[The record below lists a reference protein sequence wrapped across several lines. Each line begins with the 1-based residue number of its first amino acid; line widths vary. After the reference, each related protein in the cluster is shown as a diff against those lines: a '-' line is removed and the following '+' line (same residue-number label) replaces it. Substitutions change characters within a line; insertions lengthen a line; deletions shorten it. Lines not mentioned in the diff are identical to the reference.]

1 MSDANTAK
9 YIVYVDTR
17 EPESIYKK
25 LQELGEVEPIRRT
38 LDAGDYYIPAEKYS
52 LLVERKTVND
62 YINSVFD
69 TRLWEELEKIKNT
82 ETNNESK
89 LIPML
94 LVEGDWHFIL
104 KYGKKQDKAAVGS
117 VYASLLSTIASWG
130 FHVVSS
136 PALSWTPYV
145 LASFTKWLG
154 KPRRAEPPVY
164 KPKALSLDEMSI
176 RVLSSFPHISVE
188 RAKKILK
195 HYGTL
200 KEALDNVSWWKKSI
214 DGIGDKI
221 VDDVKAVLHHKVV
234 IREVKK

>member
-1 MSDANTAK
+1 MDGVEPK
-9 YIVYVDTR
+9 YTIYVDVH
-17 EPESIYKK
+17 EPESIFKK
-25 LQELGEVEPIRRT
+25 LQELENIEPIRQK

-52 LLVERKTVND
+52 LLIERKTVND

-69 TRLWEELEKIKNT
+69 TRLWEELEKIKGAQ
-82 ETNNESK
+82 TNNDSK

-104 KYGKKQDKAAVGS
+104 KYGKKQDKSAMGS

-136 PALSWTPYV
+136 PSTSWTPYV
-145 LASFTKWLG
+145 LSSFTKWLG
-154 KPRRAEPPVY
+154 RPRRSEPPIYKPRAV
-164 KPKALSLDEMSI
+164 SLDELSI
-176 RVLSSFPHISVE
+176 RVLCSLPHISVE

-200 KEALDNVSWWKKSI
+200 KDALDNVGWWKKSI
-214 DGIGDKI
+214 PGIGDKI
-221 VDDVKAVLHHKVV
+221 VSDVKAVLNHKVV
-234 IREVKK
+234 IREVRK

>member
-1 MSDANTAK
+1 MN
-9 YIVYVDTR
+9 VF
-17 EPESIYKK
+17 KK
-25 LQELGEVEPIRRT
+25 LQELENIEPIRRT

-52 LLVERKTVND
+52 LLIERKTVND
-62 YINSVFD
+62 YIDSVFN

-82 ETNNESK
+82 QTNNESK

-94 LVEGDWHFIL
+94 LIEGDWHFIL
-104 KYGKKQDKAAVGS
+104 KYGKKQDKAAMGS

-136 PALSWTPYV
+136 PSTSWTPYV
-145 LASFTKWLG
+145 LSSFTKWLG
-154 KPRRAEPPVY
+154 RPRRAEPPIY
-164 KPKALSLDEMSI
+164 KPRAVSLDEMSI

-195 HYGTL
+195 HYGTV
-200 KEALDNVSWWKKSI
+200 KDALDNVSWWKKSI

-221 VDDVKAVLHHKVV
+221 VDDVKVVLGHKVV
-234 IREVKK
+234 IRELKK

>member
-1 MSDANTAK
+1 MAAVEK
-9 YIVYVDTR
+9 YTIYVDTR
-17 EPESIYKK
+17 EPMGIFKK
-25 LQELGEVEPIRRT
+25 LQELKDIEPIRQK

-52 LLVERKTVND
+52 LLIERKTVTD
-62 YINSVFD
+62 YINSVFN
-69 TRLWEELEKIKNT
+69 TKLWEELEKIKNAQT
-82 ETNNESK
+82 GNDSK

-104 KYGKKQDKAAVGS
+104 KYGKKQDKAAMGS

-136 PALSWTPYV
+136 PSMGWTPYV
-145 LASFTKWLG
+145 LASFAKWLG
-154 KPRRAEPPVY
+154 RPRRAEPPVY

-176 RVLSSFPHISVE
+176 RVLSAFPHISVE
-188 RAKKILK
+188 RAKRILK

-200 KEALDNVSWWKKSI
+200 KDALDNVSWWKKSI

-221 VDDVKAVLHHKVV
+221 VDDVKAVLHHKVKIV
-234 IREVKK
+234 ETKK